1 MGIKIHVLIVI
12 ASVWDV
18 YFGAPALTFSTLLE
32 VTEVVTMHVLARCTR
47 PTSRTPLALSF

>member
-12 ASVWDV
+12 ASVWDE

-32 VTEVVTMHVLARCTR
+32 VTEVVTMHVLVRCT
-47 PTSRTPLALSF
+47 